1 MCTQIHCSTLN
12 IDGSIYIT
20 LSTICCKMTES
31 SAKDPERCKCKKING
46 DNACPPTTTPGIVA
60 SFERKK
66 EMLRRS
72 LVSSTG
78 LSSKSSK
85 AVIDALAKN
94 GGSAAEKQ

>member
-46 DNACPPTTTPGIVA
+46 DNACPLTTTPGIVA
-60 SFERKK
+60 SSVHEATVSAMDKK
-66 EMLRRS
+66 GECKHLH
-72 LVSSTG
+72 
-78 LSSKSSK
+78 
-85 AVIDALAKN
+85 
-94 GGSAAEKQ
+94 

>member
-60 SFERKK
+60 SSVHETTVSAMDKK
-66 EMLRRS
+66 GEHKHLH
-72 LVSSTG
+72 
-78 LSSKSSK
+78 
-85 AVIDALAKN
+85 
-94 GGSAAEKQ
+94 